1 MYFIYL
7 RKSRADLE
15 AEARGEGETLKR
27 HLTIL
32 LELAKK
38 MNLPIGKVYSEI
50 VSGDTISSRP
60 EMQKVLNDVESG
72 MWEGGLV
79 MDVDRLARGDTMDQG
94 LVSQTFKIS
103 GTKIITPMKI
113 YDPNNEFDEEYFEFG
128 LFMSRREYKTINR
141 RLQRGRLQSI
151 KEGKYVGNVTPYG
164 YDREK
169 IKGDKGYKLVVN
181 PNEAKAVKIIYDLY
195 TNQKIGTN
203 LIAKELDKL
212 NIKPRNQDHWSN
224 QTIRSILDNPVYI
237 GKIRWGARATQKHS
251 VNGVI
256 KKSRP
261 RATCY
266 ELIDGLHEPIISEEQ
281 FNQAINVRK
290 NHTIVSNTAKKQMI
304 NPLASIIVCEKCG
317 RNMVMKHYYNSN
329 ARPSI
334 LCQNSN
340 CSNVSAPFEEIE
352 KKLIE
357 SLTLWLENYK
367 LTSKETPDINLLDQ
381 KEIALKEY
389 IAEKG
394 KNETQ
399 LAKLHDLLEQGVY
412 DIDTFLNRSKIISER
427 IENINS
433 KITLLHSEIA
443 SDKLKKANNIIP
455 KMENLL
461 KIYSSCDDV
470 KLKNNLLKEV
480 LEKVTYT
487 KTKKSPIA
495 GFELTIYP
503 KIY

>member
-1 MYFIYL
+1 MYCIYL
-7 RKSRADLE
+7 RKSRADIE
-15 AEARGEGETLKR
+15 AEEHGEGETLKR
-27 HLTIL
+27 HQDML
-32 LELAKK
+32 LSLAKK
-38 MNLPIGKVYSEI
+38 MNISITKIYSEI
-50 VSGDTISSRP
+50 VSGETIASRP
-60 EMQKVLNDVESG
+60 EMQKLLNDVENG
-72 MWEGGLV
+72 MWEGVLV
-79 MDVDRLARGDTMDQG
+79 VEVERLARGDTMDQG

-164 YDREK
+164 YSREK
-169 IKGDKGYKLVVN
+169 IKGDKGYKLVIN
-181 PNEAKAVKIIYDLY
+181 PDEAKVVKIIFDLY

-212 NIKPRNQDHWSN
+212 NIKPRNQEYWSQ

-251 VNGVI
+251 ANGI
-256 KKSRP
+256 IIKSRP
-261 RATCY
+261 RAKSY
-266 ELIDGLHEPIISEEQ
+266 ELINGLHEPIISEEQ
-281 FNQAINVRK
+281 FNQAITVRK
-290 NHTIVSNTAKKQMI
+290 SHTIVSNTTKKQMV
-304 NPLASIIVCEKCG
+304 NPLASLLICEKCG
-317 RNMVMKHYYNSN
+317 KHMVMKHYSNSN

-334 LCQNSN
+334 LCQNTN

-367 LTSKETPDINLLDQ
+367 LNSKETTTVNLLDQ
-381 KEIALKEY
+381 KETALKEY
-389 IAEKG
+389 TVEKQ
-394 KNETQ
+394 KNESQ

-427 IENINS
+427 IKNIDD
-433 KITLLHSEIA
+433 KISALQSEIEI
-443 SDKLKKANNIIP
+443 DKQRKKNNIIP

-461 KIYSSCDDV
+461 KVYSSCDDV

-480 LEKVTYT
+480 LEKVTYI
-487 KTKKSPIA
+487 KSKKASIT